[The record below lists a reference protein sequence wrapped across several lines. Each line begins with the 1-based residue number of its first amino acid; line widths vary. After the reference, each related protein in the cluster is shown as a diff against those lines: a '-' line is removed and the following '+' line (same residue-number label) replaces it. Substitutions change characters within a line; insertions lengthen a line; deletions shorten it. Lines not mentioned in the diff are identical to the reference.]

1 MDSVTRRTPSADQ
14 LASVRLT
21 GLMVV
26 AGWLMMATGVLL
38 AVWAPMALP
47 LGLIGLGTAALALA
61 LLRQGRALPSD
72 TWDALYSL
80 TLASLI
86 TLSGFHLMA

>member
-1 MDSVTRRTPSADQ
+1 MDSVTRRTPGADQ

-38 AVWAPMALP
+38 AVWSPMELP
-47 LGLIGLGTAALALA
+47 LGLIGLGTAALAL
-61 LLRQGRALPSD
+61 LRPGRALPSD

-80 TLASLI
+80 TLASLV

>member
-47 LGLIGLGTAALALA
+47 LGLIGLGTAALAL
-61 LLRQGRALPSD
+61 LRQGRALPSD